1 MYHGLVSGI
10 KESVAPVSFTAQMG
24 MPTNSNS
31 SSRSIRGLPR
41 GGSAGFCGPSVG
53 LVLVTG
59 ASDRD
64 FPAELHQVDIDGTAA
79 MTKSNR
85 RRDVSVRLAS
95 HHPGIG
101 GTFTANL
108 ADKILAL
115 QLQHAHEK
123 APRFIQKKPR
133 LDHNSSR
140 GCRYCF
146 SRQGNMT
153 ESITW
158 ITPLVAMISVC
169 TTRALSTM
177 TLPSLV
183 SMRSA
188 RPLTVGAEVK
198 LTTSPAVTRPGTTW

>member
-1 MYHGLVSGI
+1 
-10 KESVAPVSFTAQMG
+10 
-24 MPTNSNS
+24 MPTNSNGS
-31 SSRSIRGLPR
+31 SGSSLSIRDFPR
-41 GGSAGFCGPSVG
+41 GGLAALAGRA
-53 LVLVTG
+53 LELRALALVTG

-64 FPAELHQVDIDGTAA
+64 FPAELHQVDIDGAAA

-85 RRDVSVRLAS
+85 QRDVSVRLDS

-140 GCRYCF
+140 GCRYGT
-146 SRQGNMT
+146 SR
-153 ESITW
+153 
-158 ITPLVAMISVC
+158 
-169 TTRALSTM
+169 
-177 TLPSLV
+177 
-183 SMRSA
+183 
-188 RPLTVGAEVK
+188 
-198 LTTSPAVTRPGTTW
+198 